1 MKLII
6 YLFCTPFLFSQPG
19 EWVTLPNA
27 PMVSRFNDINFI
39 NENQGWAVNGWGQ
52 IYYTPDGGDSWELQL
67 NQENS
72 HFRSIRFF
80 DSMNGWAGNVG
91 YGEFG
96 ALDTTKLYQTSNGGE
111 SWEPFDD
118 FIGPEPAGI
127 CGLQV
132 VNDTV
137 MCAVGRVR
145 GPAFFT
151 KTMDQGD
158 TWVSTDLSEIV
169 AGLIDLYFFDPDTG
183 FIVGLTNE
191 SHSQSSGIVL
201 RTVDGGESWEPMII
215 TSRQGEWAWKISFPS
230 RQVGY
235 VSLQRNYEAP
245 IYFLKT
251 LDGGE
256 IWEERLFSENY
267 YFVQGIGFVN
277 DTLGWIGGNSSH
289 PSYETTDGGN
299 SWSSAG
305 FGSRMNRVQFINQNV
320 GYACGRT
327 VYKYSNTLNIV
338 WDINTHSI
346 LPENP
351 VINYPNP
358 FNPSTTI
365 LAYLPESGTVNISI
379 LDILGRTVRTLI
391 NEKVFE
397 GETWQ
402 EILWD
407 GKNDQKKQVPGGIYF
422 CRILNGT
429 TIIQHKMVLI
439 K

>member
-1 MKLII
+1 M
-6 YLFCTPFLFSQPG
+6 
-19 EWVTLPNA
+19 
-27 PMVSRFNDINFI
+27 
-39 NENQGWAVNGWGQ
+39 
-52 IYYTPDGGDSWELQL
+52 
-67 NQENS
+67 
-72 HFRSIRFF
+72 
-80 DSMNGWAGNVG
+80 
-91 YGEFG
+91 
-96 ALDTTKLYQTSNGGE
+96 
-111 SWEPFDD
+111 
-118 FIGPEPAGI
+118 
-127 CGLQV
+127 
-132 VNDTV
+132 
-137 MCAVGRVR
+137 
-145 GPAFFT
+145 
-151 KTMDQGD
+151 
-158 TWVSTDLSEIV
+158 
-169 AGLIDLYFFDPDTG
+169 
-183 FIVGLTNE
+183 
-191 SHSQSSGIVL
+191 
-201 RTVDGGESWEPMII
+201 
-215 TSRQGEWAWKISFPS
+215 
-230 RQVGY
+230 
-235 VSLQRNYEAP
+235 
-245 IYFLKT
+245 
-251 LDGGE
+251 
-256 IWEERLFSENY
+256 
-267 YFVQGIGFVN
+267 N

>member
-1 MKLII
+1 
-6 YLFCTPFLFSQPG
+6 
-19 EWVTLPNA
+19 
-27 PMVSRFNDINFI
+27 
-39 NENQGWAVNGWGQ
+39 
-52 IYYTPDGGDSWELQL
+52 
-67 NQENS
+67 
-72 HFRSIRFF
+72 
-80 DSMNGWAGNVG
+80 
-91 YGEFG
+91 
-96 ALDTTKLYQTSNGGE
+96 
-111 SWEPFDD
+111 
-118 FIGPEPAGI
+118 
-127 CGLQV
+127 
-132 VNDTV
+132 